1 MDAPDATKLC
11 SRCGETKPVSEFSI
25 KSKKTGSLTA
35 WCRECRR
42 AYGREHYQANTATYK
57 QRSSRRRREQ
67 HPQIRESIYAYLREH
82 PCVDCGERDILLL
95 DFDHRDP
102 SSKRDVVARL
112 ARSGTLRAVMLE
124 IAKCDVRC
132 ATCHRK
138 RTAVQM
144 NWRKSPSFERDRRAP
159 LPALR
164 RAPRDSATGRPV
176 IEQLSIWSV
185 GLSKWCSRCARFKAL
200 HDFAFH
206 DRTTGQRQHRCRS
219 CQAELRRE
227 HYLRNREHYI
237 AWAIRQARRR
247 RDEHVALVHE
257 YLRSHPCVDCNES
270 DIQLLEFDHADGA
283 EKLMPIS
290 TLLGRKNTA
299 TLLAEIAK
307 CDVRCVSCHRR
318 RTAER
323 FKWSKRLGEDAVS
336 YNVGARGCV
345 VVVAND
351 LPKIGARDRSPPPAQ
366 F

>member
-1 MDAPDATKLC
+1 MGVPDETKRC

-25 KSKKTGSLTA
+25 KNKKTGLLTA
-35 WCRECRR
+35 WCRDCRR
-42 AYGREHYQANTATYK
+42 AYGREHYQANTSTYIA
-57 QRSSRRRREQ
+57 RSRRRRREQ
-67 HPQIRESIYAYLREH
+67 RPRIREAIYAYLREH

-95 DFDHRDP
+95 DFDHRDR

-124 IAKCDVRC
+124 IGKCDVRC
-132 ATCHRK
+132 GKCHRK
-138 RTAVQM
+138 RTAAQM
-144 NWRKSPSFERDRRAP
+144 NWRKSPTFEGDHRAP

-164 RAPRDSATGRPV
+164 RAPRASATGRPV
-176 IEQLSIWSV
+176 TEQLSIWSV
-185 GLSKWCSRCARFKAL
+185 GLTKWCSRCARFKPL

-206 DRTTGQRQHRCRS
+206 DRATGRRQHHCRP
-219 CQAELRRE
+219 CQAELRRD
-227 HYLRNREHYI
+227 HYRRNREHYI
-237 AWAIRQARRR
+237 GWAIRQTRRR

-257 YLRSHPCVDCNES
+257 YLRSHPCVDCGES
-270 DIQLLEFDHADGA
+270 DIQLLEFDHADGTH
-283 EKLMPIS
+283 KLMPIS
-290 TLLGRKNTA
+290 TLLGRRNTA

-307 CDVRCVSCHRR
+307 CDVRCVNCHRR

-345 VVVAND
+345 VVVANEVPN
-351 LPKIGARDRSPPPAQ
+351 LAAWVRSPSPAQ